1 MDLLIQNNV
10 KTVLGNH
17 ECYYVKGVEID
28 DEMDEGQIKHHAW
41 IKSLLTEEQKEYLL
55 KSGLTIEKEI
65 DGKRVLFEHFLI
77 DYDSKDG
84 YPFYGFNI
92 IKDGSIH
99 KIVSDLRYDLI
110 FVGHEHK
117 DFVVD
122 DKLYDIGSSGC
133 TRDNMTRYTILDTE
147 TFKVETKLIEY
158 DRDKFIEEFKSHKYP
173 DQYVVSKWFFGIKL

>member
-1 MDLLIQNNV
+1 M
-10 KTVLGNH
+10 
-17 ECYYVKGVEID
+17 
-28 DEMDEGQIKHHAW
+28 
-41 IKSLLTEEQKEYLL
+41 
-55 KSGLTIEKEI
+55 
-65 DGKRVLFEHFLI
+65 
-77 DYDSKDG
+77 
-84 YPFYGFNI
+84 
-92 IKDGSIH
+92 
-99 KIVSDLRYDLI
+99 
-110 FVGHEHK
+110 GHEHK